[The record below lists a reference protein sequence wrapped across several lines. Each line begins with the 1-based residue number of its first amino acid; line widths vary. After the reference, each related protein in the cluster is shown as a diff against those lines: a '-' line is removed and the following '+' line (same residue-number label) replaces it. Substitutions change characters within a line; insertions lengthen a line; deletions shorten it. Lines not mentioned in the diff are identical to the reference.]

1 MERRS
6 RRTVLS
12 AATGAVA
19 LLAGCLGADLDDR
32 SGEHGDGG
40 TDANGDDERDDE
52 SGGDEGDDDG
62 SGGGDAADAVDE
74 TTFTTSE
81 PRSEPN
87 ATLLVDREAAAGW
100 LADRDVGDDAV
111 AFLENTAFDDA
122 SLIAVEARAPNLCYE
137 LRVESIELEDGI
149 ALEAVVD
156 DGAAACAQQEATAGL
171 LVRASDGGE
180 PIEEGTATVVDHD
193 GASHEFDLGA
203 DT

>member
-1 MERRS
+1 MDRRS

-19 LLAGCLGADLDDR
+19 VLAGCLGADLDDG
-32 SGEHGDGG
+32 SEE
-40 TDANGDDERDDE
+40 NGDERDDG
-52 SGGDEGDDDG
+52 SGGDDSVGDEGDDDG

-87 ATLLVDREAAAGW
+87 ATLLADREAAAGW
-100 LADRDVGDDAV
+100 LAGRDVGDDAV

-137 LRVESIELEDGI
+137 LRIESIELEDGI

-156 DGAAACAQQEATAGL
+156 DGDAAACAQQEATAGL

-193 GASHEFDLGA
+193 GATHEFDLGA